1 MNELHRELKS
11 FLIETMNLEDITA
24 DEIGDDM
31 PLFSPEGLGLVSI
44 DALELVL
51 ALKKKYG
58 IVIEAGD
65 ESSRQ
70 HLRSVATLAA
80 LIASRQ

>member
-31 PLFSPEGLGLVSI
+31 PLFSPEGL
-44 DALELVL
+44 
-51 ALKKKYG
+51 
-58 IVIEAGD
+58 AGC
-65 ESSRQ
+65 
-70 HLRSVATLAA
+70 
-80 LIASRQ
+80 